1 MSFEALIDWLAAAS
15 AVITAINIYLMVNK
29 IWGRKHI
36 RDVAESISVAAY
48 SMSFLLAVPFVI
60 KFVMLEG
67 DLVASVSYG
76 LWMVFYAIFVLIGTG
91 VWVVGKPGLGFLQ
104 KFRSALSMEGNEL
117 GTIVKAF
124 SKPTASNHVLRI
136 LGGVAGIDRDF
147 DDRERD
153 FIMAITKNWGMQL
166 SEAELFRLAQ
176 AQVSFHEIR
185 EDVTA
190 YLQTRPPMD
199 EASQLFDLVN
209 HMVRADETVSAEEQL
224 LLDEIEALVG
234 NYIADD
240 DGQAAARFEVLVV
253 PQDDDQFAQIA
264 DLLKERNSSCNSRLG
279 GRAYPLGSF
288 FSEGFA
294 EAITA
299 PIREK
304 GLFCVVH
311 RRTDA

>member
-1 MSFEALIDWLAAAS
+1 MSFEAFINWLATAS
-15 AVITAINIYLMVNK
+15 VVITAFNLYFMVNK
-29 IWGRKHI
+29 IWSRKHI

-48 SMSFLLAVPFVI
+48 SMSFLLGVPFMI
-60 KFVMLEG
+60 KFLMLEV
-67 DLVASVSYG
+67 DLVAAVSYG

-104 KFRSALSMEGNEL
+104 KFRRALSTERNEL

-153 FIMAITKNWGMQL
+153 FIMAITKNWGMQI

-176 AQVSFHEIR
+176 AQISFHEIR

-190 YLQTRPPMD
+190 YLQTRPPME
-199 EASQLFDLVN
+199 EASQLIDLVN
-209 HMVRADETVSAEEQL
+209 HMVHADETVSAEERL
-224 LLDEIEALVG
+224 LLDEIEALIGSYVAG
-234 NYIADD
+234 D
-240 DGQAAARFEVLVV
+240 DGRAAAKFDVLVV
-253 PQDDDQFAQIA
+253 PQDDGQLVQIT
-264 DLLKERNSSCNSRLG
+264 DLLKERNSSCDSRLG
-279 GRAYPLGSF
+279 GRAYSLGSF
-288 FSEGFA
+288 FSAGFA
-294 EAITA
+294 EAITV
-299 PIREK
+299 PIRKK